1 MDIKNINDLKDSVS
15 KCQKFNDYEIKFTPE
30 NESIDKLIQSIKS
43 FGDITILQLI
53 KDEELPEEEGDEP
66 SEGDEDNFRDELEL

>member
-1 MDIKNINDLKDSVS
+1 MDIKNINDLYGNINN
-15 KCQKFNDYEIKFTPE
+15 CQKFNDHEIKFSPE

-53 KDEELPEEEGDEP
+53 KNEEPPGEEDDMEDFGDIF
-66 SEGDEDNFRDELEL
+66 G